1 MLRVEIKTK
10 KVSPENR
17 ITELETQVKN
27 LKADLTVFKSKVATL
42 EKARG

>member
-1 MLRVEIKTK
+1 MLRVEIKPK
-10 KVSPENR
+10 NVSSETR
-17 ITELETQVKN
+17 IAALEEQIKN